1 MDGGLT
7 QEQASAVAADYGDA
21 QLDALRLALGAVAL
35 AALLSLCF
43 TRRLPTRS
51 LAEGEPAVPEPAAV
65 AAVS

>member
-1 MDGGLT
+1 
-7 QEQASAVAADYGDA
+7 
-21 QLDALRLALGAVAL
+21 
-35 AALLSLCF
+35 LLSLCF